1 MKRYF
6 LFVCSSLTLFT
17 AMLVASPALAQKK
30 LDYNRD
36 VRPILS
42 ENCFFCHGPDGE
54 HRQADL
60 RLDVE
65 EAAKDYAIVPGDLDG
80 SDVFQRIISTDADM
94 QMPPAESGKK
104 LKPEEVAVL
113 KRWIEEGAQY
123 DPYWAYV
130 KPQPHDAPQV
140 DDQAWS
146 QTDIDRFLLEKM
158 QSAGLT
164 PSPPADKVTL
174 IRRVTFD
181 LTGLP
186 PTPAEVAEFVADDS
200 PQALEKVVDRLLAS
214 KQFGERMA
222 IYWLDLVRYADTV
235 GYHGDQ
241 DHNISPYRDYVLDA
255 FNSNLPFDQFTR
267 DQLAGDLLPD
277 STIDQKIATGYNR
290 LLQTTHEGG
299 LQQKE
304 YLAIYAAD
312 RVRNVS
318 VVWMGAT
325 VGCAQCHDHKYD
337 PYTIK
342 DFYSLGAFFADVDEA
357 KHFTMGSN
365 ALPTKRPPEI
375 KVNTRR
381 ERAEIARLEAELSQ
395 LRQQQEVE
403 QQEAAT
409 TEVSVEDTAAKD
421 QAQKSA
427 EEQQPSLSPAEK
439 RLVDAI
445 KRLNDSARLT
455 MVTESIAPREMRVL
469 PRGNWLDDSG
479 EIVTAAVPQFLGKV
493 NASGDRATRLDLANW
508 FVDAENGAGGLTA
521 RVMVNRLWYLFYG
534 VGLSKSLDDFG
545 GQGEPPVHPELLDN
559 LAIDFYSHGWNIKR
573 MVKQMVLTAAYRQ
586 SSQTTAE
593 VRTADPYNRYYSHQ
607 SRHRLPAEMVRDN
620 ALAVSG
626 LLNLEY
632 GGPSVR
638 PYQPEGYYRHLNFPQ
653 RKYHSDKNA
662 QQWRRGVYV
671 HWQRQFL
678 HPMLKAFDAPSREE
692 CTAQRP
698 QSNTP
703 LAALVLLNDPTFV
716 EAARAFAS
724 RILSEAPPTDEQ
736 RITHAY
742 QLALSR
748 DPEQQELEIV
758 TAVLADNREI
768 YQDDTDAAAQLL
780 HVGLKPTDKKADVA
794 ELAAW
799 TQVARVI
806 LNLDETITRN

>member
-1 MKRYF
+1 MNSPC
-6 LFVCSSLTLFT
+6 LPAVSTLALLTAALLST
-17 AMLVASPALAQKK
+17 PALAQKK
-30 LDYNRD
+30 LDYNQE

-42 ENCFFCHGPDGE
+42 ENCFYCHGPDSK

-60 RLDVE
+60 RLDD
-65 EAAKDYAIVPGDLDG
+65 EASAKEYAIVPGDLDG
-80 SDVFQRIISTDADM
+80 SEFYQRIISDDADL
-94 QMPPAESGKK
+94 QMPPHESGKK
-104 LKPEEVAVL
+104 LKPEEVALL
-113 KRWIEEGAQY
+113 KRWIEEGAEFA
-123 DPYWAYV
+123 PYWAYV
-130 KPQPHDAPQV
+130 KPQRHEVPMV
-140 DDQAWS
+140 DDDAWS
-146 QTDIDRFLLEKM
+146 KTDIDRFLLAKM
-158 QSAGLT
+158 QAAGLSH
-164 PSPPADKVTL
+164 SPPADKVTL

-186 PTPAEVAEFVADDS
+186 PTPAEVAAFVADES

-214 KQFGERMA
+214 DHFGERLA
-222 IYWLDLVRYADTV
+222 AYWLDLVRYADTV

-241 DHNISPYRDYVLDA
+241 DHNISPYRDYVLDSLNA
-255 FNSNLPFDQFTR
+255 NLPFDQFTR
-267 DQLAGDLLPD
+267 EQLAGDLLPG

-318 VVWMGAT
+318 LVWMGAT

-342 DFYSLGAFFADVDEA
+342 DFYALGAFFADVDEA
-357 KHFTMGSN
+357 KHFTQGTN

-381 ERAEIARLEAELSQ
+381 ERAELARLEAELSQ
-395 LRQQQEVE
+395 LRASRNNTDAIEL
-403 QQEAAT
+403 A
-409 TEVSVEDTAAKD
+409 EVSTEE
-421 QAQKSA
+421 SA
-427 EEQQPSLSPAEK
+427 DKKGEKKAPQLKLSPAEQQ
-439 RLVDAI
+439 LVDAI
-445 KRLNDSARLT
+445 KSLNDAARLT
-455 MVTESIAPREMRVL
+455 MVTESIKPREMRVL

-479 EIVTAAVPQFLGKV
+479 EIVTPAIPEFMGQVT
-493 NASGDRATRLDLANW
+493 ASGDRATRLDLANW
-508 FVDAENGAGGLTA
+508 LVDPEHGAGGLTA
-521 RVMVNRLWYLFYG
+521 RVMVNRLWHLFYG
-534 VGLSKSLDDFG
+534 VGLSKSLYDFG

-559 LAIDFYSHGWNIKR
+559 LAIDFYENGWDVKRLIKR
-573 MVKQMVLTAAYRQ
+573 MVLTAAYQQ

-593 VRTADPYNRYYSHQ
+593 VRSVDPYNRYYSHQ
-607 SRHRLPAEMVRDN
+607 SRHRLSAEMVRDN

-626 LLNLEY
+626 LLNPAY

-638 PYQPEGYYRHLNFPQ
+638 PYQPEGYYRHLNFPT
-653 RKYHSDKNA
+653 RKYHATDGER
-662 QQWRRGVYV
+662 QWRRGVYV

-716 EAARAFAS
+716 EAARAFAD
-724 RILSEAPPTDEQ
+724 RILTEAPQDDAQ
-736 RITHAY
+736 RIDFAY

-748 DPEQQELEIV
+748 NAEPQEREIL
-758 TAVLADNREI
+758 TKILTDNRQI
-768 YQDDTDAAAQLL
+768 YQADPQAAASFLQ
-780 HVGLKPTDKKADVA
+780 VGTQPADPKADAV